1 MSRIKLW
8 PHGAIIAVVV
18 AVVAGLGVWLYAN
31 HEQTAEAEA
40 LPYVARIQ
48 RVEGEVAFCGDENN
62 DAKSQ
67 WTAATANQ
75 PFSEGDRIY
84 TRDKSRT
91 SLAFSG
97 RNFARLD
104 PNTSL
109 DVVSL
114 EDRRTQLALRD
125 GSAMF
130 DVGYLQPDELFEV
143 ATPNGAIDF
152 AQPGLYHV
160 GFDQNGGVLVS
171 VLSGLARV
179 VGQTGSGEINKGEM
193 LTLLGQT
200 ATELALSK
208 LNRQDAG
215 YQVDEYYR
223 YQYPNSYDGRY
234 SNYDTY
240 LNDPSYYDPYQR
252 QVSYKYASSNIPGLN
267 DLDSYGD
274 WQNVG
279 SYGYAW
285 RPRVDAGWAPY
296 QQGQW
301 TSRNTFGPTWV
312 SSEPWGYAP
321 YHYGRWANVSN
332 QWYWIPDRAN
342 TTPSYAPALVA
353 FVSGDN
359 NQMGWVPLGP
369 GDAYAPRYYDAN
381 WQPRYLT
388 RNNVVPA
395 QLVNF
400 SVPGAVTVVPVDA
413 WGRPIDRRTL
423 QRIDQQRLASM
434 RSTLDPLTLT
444 PLRNAVVHSAW
455 GRGKIDLPLGI
466 AKKLY
471 DTRVFVGNDVRE
483 SRFRQDRGQA
493 MRVERI
499 SEQARNQKFKVRDE
513 RQQERQ
519 ADTGR
524 RLDMGRVNGEANKDN
539 KAAEKQAR
547 QLEQQQRK
555 DQRDQEKAARA
566 ETRDQD
572 KAQRKAEK
580 QAQGERVG
588 KPAKSE
594 AKPHPTGAPK
604 ERKPSDQPGNQ
615 GHQGKGG
622 GGKGKGNGK
631 KP

>member
-8 PHGAIIAVVV
+8 PHGAIIALAV
-18 AVVAGLGVWLYAN
+18 AIVAGLGVWLYAN
-31 HEQTAEAEA
+31 HEQSVEAEA
-40 LPYVARIQ
+40 LPYAARIQ
-48 RVEGEVAFCGDENN
+48 RVEGEVAFCDDRNN
-62 DAKSQ
+62 NANSQ
-67 WTAATANQ
+67 WTAATVNQ

-109 DVVSL
+109 DIVSL

-130 DVGYLQPDELFEV
+130 DVGYLQPNELFEV

-152 AQPGLYHV
+152 AQPGLYNV

-179 VGQTGSGEINKGEM
+179 VGQSGSGEINKGEM

-215 YQVDEYYR
+215 YQVDDYYR

-252 QVSYKYASSNIPGLN
+252 DVSYKYASSNIPGLN

-279 SYGYAW
+279 TYGYAW

-321 YHYGRWANVSN
+321 YHYGRWANVNN

-369 GDAYAPRYYDAN
+369 GDAYAPRYYDEN

-400 SVPGAVTVVPVDA
+400 GVPGAVTVVPVDA

-455 GRGKIDLPLGI
+455 GRGKIDLPPGI

-499 SEQARNQKFKVRDE
+499 SDQARNQKFKVRDE

-547 QLEQQQRK
+547 QIEQQQRK
-555 DQRDQEKAARA
+555 DTRDQEKAARA
-566 ETRDQD
+566 QTRDQD
-572 KAQRKAEK
+572 KAQRKAQKE
-580 QAQGERVG
+580 AQGERVG

-594 AKPHPTGAPK
+594 GKPKNTGAPK
-604 ERKPSDQPGNQ
+604 ERKPPVAQPGNQ
-615 GHQGKGG
+615 GHQGKGEG
-622 GGKGKGNGK
+622 GGKGKGK

>member
-1 MSRIKLW
+1 MNRIKLW
-8 PHGAIIAVVV
+8 PHATIIAVVV
-18 AVVAGLGVWLYAN
+18 AMIAGLGVWFYTKY
-31 HEQTAEAEA
+31 EQTAEAEA
-40 LPYVARIQ
+40 LPYAARIQ
-48 RVEGEVAFCGDENN
+48 RVDGEVAYCDDRANT
-62 DAKSQ
+62 DDKAQ
-67 WTAATANQ
+67 WTAATMNQ

-84 TRDKSRT
+84 TRDKSRA

-109 DVVSL
+109 DIVSL
-114 EDRRTQLALRD
+114 GDRRTQLALRD

-130 DVGYLQPDELFEV
+130 DVGYLQPNELFEV

-152 AQPGLYHV
+152 AQPGLYNV

-179 VGQTGSGEINKGEM
+179 VGQSGSGEINKGEM

-200 ATELALSK
+200 AAELALSK

-215 YQVDEYYR
+215 YQVDDYYR

-240 LNDPSYYDPYQR
+240 LNDPNYYDPYQR
-252 QVSYKYASSNIPGLN
+252 NVSYKYASSNIPGLN
-267 DLDSYGD
+267 DLDYYGD

-279 SYGYAW
+279 SYGYGW
-285 RPRVDAGWAPY
+285 RPRVDAGWVPY

-301 TSRNTFGPTWV
+301 TTANTYGPTWV

-321 YHYGRWANVSN
+321 YHYGRWANVNN
-332 QWYWIPDRAN
+332 QWYWIPEAVN

-359 NQMGWVPLGP
+359 NQIGWVPLGP
-369 GDAYAPRYYDAN
+369 GDAYAPRYYDEN

-388 RNNVVPA
+388 RNNVVPT

-400 SVPGAVTVVPVDA
+400 GVPGAVTVVPVDA
-413 WGRPIDRRTL
+413 WGRPIDRNRL

-455 GRGKIDLPLGI
+455 GRGKIDLPPGI

-471 DTRVFVGNDVRE
+471 DTRVFVGNDVRD
-483 SRFRQDRGQA
+483 SRFHQDRGKS
-493 MRVERI
+493 MRIERV
-499 SEQARNQKFKVRDE
+499 SDTAKNQKFKVRDE
-513 RQQERQ
+513 RQ

-524 RLDMGRVNGEANKDN
+524 KQDTGRVNGEVFKDN
-539 KAAEKQAR
+539 KDAR
-547 QLEQQQRK
+547 KLEQQQRK
-555 DQRDQEKAARA
+555 DTRDQEKAARTQTHV
-566 ETRDQD
+566 EDR
-572 KAQRKAEK
+572 AQRKA
-580 QAQGERVG
+580 QPQPQGERVG
-588 KPAKSE
+588 KPARSE
-594 AKPHPTGAPK
+594 AKPQTAAPPK
-604 ERKPSDQPGNQ
+604 ERKQKPPAAQPGD
-615 GHQGKGG
+615 QGKGQGQG
-622 GGKGKGNGK
+622 GGKGKGK